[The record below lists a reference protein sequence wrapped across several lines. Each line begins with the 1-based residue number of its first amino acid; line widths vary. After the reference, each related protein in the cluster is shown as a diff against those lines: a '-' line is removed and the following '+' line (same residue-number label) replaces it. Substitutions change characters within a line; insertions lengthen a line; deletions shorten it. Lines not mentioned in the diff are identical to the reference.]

1 MGRDRTPEGERTL
14 GQAEP
19 AGRRSPLRHVIVAA
33 AVLATVG
40 LVALLAYGLVAGNPD
55 STIDDALARRQPPPA
70 PAFRLAVLQ
79 RGALGRRLT
88 RPLAQ
93 PLSDGWLSNSELRG
107 TPYVL
112 NIWASWC
119 VPCRE
124 EAPRLQRAW
133 LRARSSGVLFVGLD
147 MQDVT
152 SDAHAFL
159 ANFSVSYLNI
169 RDPTNDVARRYG
181 ATGVP
186 ETFFITARGRIVNHV
201 LGTVTPKQLRDGIRD
216 AVAGRTQAA
225 RQGGAR
231 RPAR

>member
-1 MGRDRTPEGERTL
+1 MGRDTTREGERTP
-14 GQAEP
+14 GEAEP
-19 AGRRSPLRHVIVAA
+19 AGRRSPLRHVILAT

-40 LVALLAYGLVAGNPD
+40 LVALLAYGLVAGSPD
-55 STIDDALARRQPPPA
+55 TTIDDALARRQPPTA

-88 RPLAQ
+88 RAR
-93 PLSDGWLSNSELRG
+93 PLSDGWLSNSELGG

-159 ANFSVSYLNI
+159 KSFSVSYLNI

-201 LGTVTPKQLRDGIRD
+201 LGAVTPEQLRDGIRD